1 MDINN
6 YVTCS
11 VVHAL
16 FSALYIVAA
25 EVDITFGGMW
35 LGVWV
40 VEAKQ
45 SLSTPLV
52 IEGSSW
58 APGRLKFFSA
68 SDARKPQPSK
78 DIYGDEPGNG
88 KIELEFKPESKILKV
103 LAKHVRRE
111 EVFEISIIETKT
123 TTVGDLKQ
131 EIRKKWNS
139 DISCLFKGEEVLQ
152 EGKTIR

>member
-1 MDINN
+1 MDFK

-11 VVHAL
+11 VVHEFAQ
-16 FSALYIVAA
+16 FSALNIVAA

-35 LGVWV
+35 LGAWV

-58 APGRLKFFSA
+58 TQGRLKFFSP
-68 SDARKPQPSK
+68 SDARKPPPSADQPA
-78 DIYGDEPGNG
+78 PNG
-88 KIELEFKPESKILKV
+88 VIELEFKPECKMLKV
-103 LAKHVRRE
+103 HAKHVKGDE
-111 EVFEISIIETKT
+111 LFEISIIETKT

-131 EIRKKWNS
+131 EIRKK
-139 DISCLFKGEEVLQ
+139 
-152 EGKTIR
+152 

>member
-1 MDINN
+1 
-6 YVTCS
+6 
-11 VVHAL
+11 
-16 FSALYIVAA
+16 
-25 EVDITFGGMW
+25 VDITFGGMW

-58 APGRLKFFSA
+58 AEGRLKFFSD
-68 SDARKPQPSK
+68 SDMTKPQPSV
-78 DIYGDEPGNG
+78 DIYGEKPTLNG
-88 KIELEFKPESKILKV
+88 RIELEFKPEVKMMTV
-103 LAKHVRRE
+103 HAQHVRE
-111 EVFEISIIETKT
+111 DKLFEISIIESKT

-139 DISCLFKGEEVLQ
+139 DIAYLLKGGEVLQ
-152 EGKTIR
+152 EEKTIR

>member
-1 MDINN
+1 M
-6 YVTCS
+6 
-11 VVHAL
+11 
-16 FSALYIVAA
+16 
-25 EVDITFGGMW
+25 DITFGGMW

-58 APGRLKFFSA
+58 APGRLKFFNA
-68 SDARKPQPSK
+68 SDARKPQPSV
-78 DIYGDEPGNG
+78 DIYGDQPDLNG
-88 KIELEFKPESKILKV
+88 RIELEFKPEVKILKV
-103 LAKHVRRE
+103 HAKHVRGNKLS
-111 EVFEISIIETKT
+111 EISIIETKT

-131 EIRKKWNS
+131 EIRKKWDS
-139 DISCLFKGEEVLQ
+139 DVSYLLKGGEVLQ

>member
-1 MDINN
+1 MFSC
-6 YVTCS
+6 TCS
-11 VVHAL
+11 V
-16 FSALYIVAA
+16 SALNVVAA

-58 APGRLKFFSA
+58 APGRLKFFSVL
-68 SDARKPQPSK
+68 DVRKLKPSV
-78 DIYGDEPGNG
+78 DIYGDQPDLNG
-88 KIELEFKPESKILKV
+88 RIELEFKPEVKILKV
-103 LAKHVRRE
+103 HAKHVRGDKLS
-111 EVFEISIIETKT
+111 EISIIETKT
-123 TTVGDLKQ
+123 TTIGDLKQ
-131 EIRKKWNS
+131 EIRKKWDS
-139 DISCLFKGEEVLQ
+139 DISYLLKGGEVLQ

>member
-1 MDINN
+1 MFSC
-6 YVTCS
+6 TCS
-11 VVHAL
+11 V
-16 FSALYIVAA
+16 SALNVLAA

-68 SDARKPQPSK
+68 LDVRKPKPSV
-78 DIYGDEPGNG
+78 DIYGDQPDLNG
-88 KIELEFKPESKILKV
+88 RIELEFKPEVKILKV
-103 LAKHVRRE
+103 HAKHVRGDKLS
-111 EVFEISIIETKT
+111 EISIIETKT

-131 EIRKKWNS
+131 EIRKKWDS
-139 DISCLFKGEEVLQ
+139 DISYLLKGGEVLQ

>member
-1 MDINN
+1 MFSC
-6 YVTCS
+6 TCS
-11 VVHAL
+11 VVHAQ
-16 FSALYIVAA
+16 FSALNVVAA

-58 APGRLKFFSA
+58 APGRLKFFNA
-68 SDARKPQPSK
+68 SDVRKPQPSV
-78 DIYGDEPGNG
+78 DIYGDQPDLNG
-88 KIELEFKPESKILKV
+88 RIELEFKPEVKILKV
-103 LAKHVRRE
+103 HAKHVRGNKLS
-111 EVFEISIIETKT
+111 EISIIETKT

-131 EIRKKWNS
+131 EIRKKWDS
-139 DISCLFKGEEVLQ
+139 DISYLLKGGEVLQ